1 MAQPPDDE
9 RARATEEAAMWLE
22 KLERAIT
29 IAESFELRKWLKA
42 SLHREVIV
50 ERCKLWHG
58 PEILAVLG
66 ELVPIETFSERV
78 ERQYDRVLLAITL
91 GVSSIALA
99 TVMIAASRVWSKD
112 EWQDSLR
119 AAANFHTAVDERRTI
134 ALPDGSSIVLNA
146 GTQLLLRYRPSSR
159 DVVLLRGEA
168 TFKAEPDA
176 ARPFLVS
183 AGARQLEVQ
192 AGEATFNVHRVAADR
207 IELTVIEGQV
217 LAPASRSSE
226 PLPPALLRARV
237 STGEHLFIA
246 GEGGLLGPGWQW
258 PTTLKQ
264 EEIDERIAWQ
274 TVLAEPTT

>member
-1 MAQPPDDE
+1 MTQPLDDG

-29 IAESFELRKWLKA
+29 SAESFELQKWLKA

-58 PEILAVLG
+58 PEVLAVLG
-66 ELVPIETFSERV
+66 ELVPIETFSQRV

-91 GVSSIALA
+91 GVSGIAFA
-99 TVMIAASRVWSKD
+99 TVMIAASRVWSTD
-112 EWQDSLR
+112 ERQDALR
-119 AAANFHTAVDERRTI
+119 AEANFHTAVDERRTI
-134 ALPDGSSIVLNA
+134 ALPDGSSMVLNT

-176 ARPFLVS
+176 ARPFLVF
-183 AGARQLEVQ
+183 AGVRRLEVQ
-192 AGEATFNVHRVAADR
+192 ADEATFNVRRVTADR
-207 IELTVIEGQV
+207 IELTVIEGRV
-217 LAPASRSSE
+217 WAPASRASE
-226 PLPPALLRARV
+226 PLAPALLRARV
-237 STGEHLFIA
+237 GTGEHLFTA
-246 GEGGLLGPGWQW
+246 GEGGVLGPGWQW
-258 PTTLKQ
+258 PMALKQ

-274 TVLAEPTT
+274 MQLARPTT